1 MCVLSA
7 RGKGN
12 TRELYCARFARGL
25 CLRRN
30 TLVGFV
36 VKPAEEE
43 CCGRHRTALA
53 TVQIEVV
60 RISMEQVNA
69 R

>member
-1 MCVLSA
+1 L
-7 RGKGN
+7 
-12 TRELYCARFARGL
+12 
-25 CLRRN
+25 
-30 TLVGFV
+30 LVFV

-43 CCGRHRTALA
+43 CRGRHRTALA

-60 RISMEQVNA
+60 GISMEQANA